1 MKNRRV
7 LLRNTIAISAAIGL
21 LVWFSDQFWLPSPKP
36 NTANLPSAEAFSA
49 NHHNLTS
56 ANSSVLAAEQIS
68 VIATSPHNVCFDR
81 PLAYWLDLPFA
92 TDLIAQDPHI
102 ETAPVTNPE
111 ISQDTLNALHCINQY
126 LRQTKGNNSEDNNSE
141 NNNRE
146 YKTEQARLNDN
157 TPVTLVQSLSADQQ
171 SQLAIL
177 LALVPGEFD
186 YWPLSSLLAKS
197 NHPLLDK
204 VYSLFAQTEL
214 RLMPLH
220 CQRRSEQCET
230 SYTTIKQHTLQQ
242 IAAHTIAHFP
252 DAIIHL
258 LYRNQYQQL
267 NHLVVQ
273 SLLTT
278 AHEIPLPQLWPALV
292 SAAMTETALL
302 QQIIEHY
309 LKLNRTN
316 TLYYLADYFR
326 FHAEQSMR
334 QPSHLPHAIATLLAW
349 EMDQLH
355 YLSPEDYRADSEL
368 VIQGVSAMLMR
379 DPSRVFNRL
388 AQMPSAP
395 LRDKIL
401 ASVVQSR
408 GFFNLEKDR
417 IIALLSQQPQALAQQ
432 LANAYVL
439 QFAHLPRSEYLQTI
453 EQFAEF
459 VTLTETL

>member
-1 MKNRRV
+1 MKNARI
-7 LLRNTIAISAAIGL
+7 LLRNTIAISAAMGL
-21 LVWFSDQFWLPSPKP
+21 LIWLSDQFWLPSPKP
-36 NTANLPSAEAFSA
+36 NTANLPSAEAFSD

-68 VIATSPHNVCFDR
+68 VIATSPHRVCFDR

-92 TDLIAQDPHI
+92 TNLITQDPHI
-102 ETAPVTNPE
+102 ESAPVTNPE
-111 ISQDTLNALHCINQY
+111 MSQDTLNALNCINQY
-126 LRQTKGNNSEDNNSE
+126 LRQTKGNNSENNKSE
-141 NNNRE
+141 D
-146 YKTEQARLNDN
+146 KTDQARLNDN
-157 TPVTLVQSLSADQQ
+157 TPATLVQSLSADQQ

-177 LALVPGEFD
+177 LALVPSEFD
-186 YWPLSSLLAKS
+186 YWQLSSLLANSK
-197 NHPLLDK
+197 HPLLDQ

-214 RLMPLH
+214 QLMPLH
-220 CQRRSEQCET
+220 CQHRTEQCET
-230 SYTTIKQHTLQQ
+230 SYITIKQHTLQQ

-292 SAAMTETALL
+292 SAAMPETALL
-302 QQIIEHY
+302 EQIIEHY

-326 FHAEQSMR
+326 FHTEQPMR

-368 VIQGVSAMLMR
+368 VIQGVSAMLMH

-417 IIALLSQQPQALAQQ
+417 ILALLSQQPQALAQQ

-453 EQFAEF
+453 EQFADF

>member
-1 MKNRRV
+1 MKNARI
-7 LLRNTIAISAAIGL
+7 LLRNTIAISAAMGL
-21 LVWFSDQFWLPSPKP
+21 LIWLSDQFWLPSPKP
-36 NTANLPSAEAFSA
+36 NTANLPSAEAFSG

-56 ANSSVLAAEQIS
+56 ANSSVLATEQIS
-68 VIATSPHNVCFDR
+68 VIAPSSHRVCFDR

-92 TDLIAQDPHI
+92 TNLITQDPHI
-102 ETAPVTNPE
+102 ESALVTNPE
-111 ISQDTLNALHCINQY
+111 ISQDTLNALRCINQY
-126 LRQTKGNNSEDNNSE
+126 LGQTKVNNSE
-141 NNNRE
+141 NNKSE
-146 YKTEQARLNDN
+146 DKTDQARLNDN
-157 TPVTLVQSLSADQQ
+157 APATLVQSLSADQQ

-186 YWPLSSLLAKS
+186 YWQLSSLLANSK
-197 NHPLLDK
+197 HPLLNK

-278 AHEIPLPQLWPALV
+278 AHEIRLPQLWPALV
-292 SAAMTETALL
+292 SATMPETALL
-302 QQIIEHY
+302 EQIIEHY

-326 FHAEQSMR
+326 FHAEQPMR

-368 VIQGVSAMLMR
+368 VIQGVSAMLMH

-417 IIALLSQQPQALAQQ
+417 ILALLSQQPQALAQQ

-453 EQFAEF
+453 EQFADF